1 MPPVRDEYFQ
11 YLPAITEQTQ
21 SIVVSAAKLPVRIR
35 RPYYTI
41 RTDILDSSKFTGGV
55 DGTTRHK
62 IIGVVNKTNP
72 SSDYYQLVDGPL
84 QFVVSNAQTINEI
97 TTSIHDPN
105 QSLARV
111 DETSSVIYKISRQKN
126 TASMDILG
134 QIMQEKQ
141 GKKKPNQ
148 T

>member
-1 MPPVRDEYFQ
+1 MAPPVRNEYFQ

-21 SIVVSAAKLPVRIR
+21 SITVSADRLPVKIR

-41 RTDILDSSKFTGGV
+41 RTDIIDNSKFTGGV
-55 DGTTRHK
+55 DGTARLK

-72 SSDYYQLVDGPL
+72 SSDYYQLEDGPL
-84 QFVVSNAQTINEI
+84 SFVVTNAQTINEI

-111 DETSSVIYKISRQKN
+111 DESSSVIYKISRQKN
-126 TASMDILG
+126 TSQMDILG
-134 QIMQEKQ
+134 QIMKEK
-141 GKKKPNQ
+141 GKN
-148 T
+148 